1 MKPCA
6 PCVLCARKGGTPL
19 PPADLCSTILHGW
32 RQDWAEMAWNWW
44 RKASRQ
50 RQLSITADS
59 CFQGEVL
66 NEERLHHRLCITTTI
81 IWSRTRCS
89 GSGMKCSFCC
99 SGSSFGNG
107 VFDFNVESAVWVIKW
122 FWTTYS
128 GYLSLLILKG
138 LLNQMYSNEC
148 LLNLKENKVLL
159 TLEKA

>member
-6 PCVLCARKGGTPL
+6 PCVLCVRKGIPL
-19 PPADLCSTILHGW
+19 PPADLCSPILHRW

-44 RKASRQ
+44 MKASRQ
-50 RQLSITADS
+50 GQLSTTAGS
-59 CFQGEVL
+59 CFQGEAL

-81 IWSRTRCS
+81 IRSRMRCS

-107 VFDFNVESAVWVIKW
+107 VSDFNAESAVWVTKW

-128 GYLSLLILKG
+128 EYLSLLILKG
-138 LLNQMYSNEC
+138 LLNQIYSNEC